1 MIQAESKKSK
11 SLLIIDDNEDI
22 CIAVSDILGE
32 VGITVVTATDGQEG
46 LDRFLEYQDSVGIVL
61 LDLGLPVVHGTEVLK
76 RLRSWSP
83 TLPIII
89 SSGYGDTVL
98 NGQPPDPHL
107 SFLSKPFSFD
117 DLVTKVEAAVQ

>member
-46 LDRFLEYQDSVGIVL
+46 LDRFWNIRIQSESFYWIWDYQWC
-61 LDLGLPVVHGTEVLK
+61 TEQ
-76 RLRSWSP
+76 R
-83 TLPIII
+83 
-89 SSGYGDTVL
+89 Y
-98 NGQPPDPHL
+98 
-107 SFLSKPFSFD
+107 
-117 DLVTKVEAAVQ
+117 